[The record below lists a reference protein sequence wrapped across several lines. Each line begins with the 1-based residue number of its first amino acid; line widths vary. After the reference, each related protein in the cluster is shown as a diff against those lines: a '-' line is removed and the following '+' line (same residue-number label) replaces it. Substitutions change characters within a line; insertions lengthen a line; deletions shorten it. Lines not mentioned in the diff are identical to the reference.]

1 MIKKRIKRALRAI
14 GLVKPHKSAKA
25 ALSAGGAPD
34 LVAARSVVRALY
46 RTILRREADAE
57 GCEGFASSLASGSL
71 SQVELVRAL
80 IDSPEFAMAYAR
92 HPNVSN
98 ALSTALVDGL
108 LQQHG
113 GPVADSCA
121 AGLAAGFP
129 VGDMVKELCRSP
141 EFRNMSLVFAVHPEA
156 AAGIAGSMI
165 SALTG
170 RDSPE
175 AESSNFGRALA
186 SGYSVTAF
194 IDEVCQS
201 PEFRT
206 TWAVGYSALHGRPA
220 VPSEIGQLAEQLI
233 AARLISD
240 GGILGLPPVNALDRP
255 PVSVKQ
261 VAAMIRTLDMLA
273 DQPAAQ
279 AR

>member
-14 GLVKPHKSAKA
+14 GLVKPHNSAKA
-25 ALSAGGAPD
+25 ALKAGAAPD
-34 LVAARSVVRALY
+34 IVAARSIVRALY
-46 RTILRREADAE
+46 RAILRREADAD
-57 GCEGFASSLASGSL
+57 GCEGFAGSIASGAL
-71 SQVELVRAL
+71 SQVDVVRAL
-80 IDSPEFAMAYAR
+80 IESPEFATAYAR

-98 ALSTALVDGL
+98 ALSTALVDGV

-113 GPVADSCA
+113 GPAADHCA

-129 VGDMVKELCRSP
+129 VGEMVKELCRSP
-141 EFRNMSLVFAVHPEA
+141 EFRNMSLVCAVHPEA
-156 AAGIAGSMI
+156 AAGIAGAMI
-165 SALTG
+165 SSLTG
-170 RDSPE
+170 RESPE

-186 SGYSVTAF
+186 AGYTMKAF

-201 PEFRT
+201 PEFQS
-206 TWAVGYSALHGRPA
+206 TWAVGYSALAGRPA

-233 AARLISD
+233 ASRLIGE
-240 GGILGLPPVNALDRP
+240 GGVLGLPPVNALNRP

-273 DQPAAQ
+273 DRPAA
-279 AR
+279 

>member
-14 GLVKPHKSAKA
+14 GLVKPHNSTKAK
-25 ALSAGGAPD
+25 LMAGGAPD
-34 LVAARSVVRALY
+34 LVAARSIVRALY

-57 GCEGFASSLASGSL
+57 GCEGFANSLASGAV
-71 SQVELVRAL
+71 SQVDVVRAL
-80 IDSPEFAMAYAR
+80 MESPEFATAYAR

-113 GPVADSCA
+113 GPAADSCK

-129 VGDMVKELCRSP
+129 VGEMVKELCRSP

-170 RDSPE
+170 RESPD

-186 SGYSVTAF
+186 SGYPVKAF
-194 IDEVCQS
+194 IEEVCQS

-206 TWAVGYSALHGRPA
+206 TWAVGYSALQGRPA

-233 AARLISD
+233 AARLIGD
-240 GGILGLPPVNALDRP
+240 GGILGLPPVNALNRP

-273 DQPAAQ
+273 DRPMA
-279 AR
+279 